1 MQRWPCIDSAPC
13 SSAQHRNFISAV
25 MIVSKC
31 NLLLRV
37 VGSASGIAFQIR
49 EFEMHAVGEI
59 STCRE
64 VVVFV
69 FCIAALPFA
78 WISTCEEVVVDFV
91 RLRKIS
97 SRGEVF
103 ADARVATSRDF

>member
-1 MQRWPCIDSAPC
+1 M
-13 SSAQHRNFISAV
+13 
-25 MIVSKC
+25 
-31 NLLLRV
+31 
-37 VGSASGIAFQIR
+37 
-49 EFEMHAVGEI
+49 GEI

-69 FCIAALPFA
+69 FRFAALPFT
-78 WISTCEEVVVDFV
+78 WISKGKEVVVYFV

-103 ADARVATSRDF
+103 ADATVLRLREISRRRELDVVRCFETQRA